1 MSKKIFRSIIAV
13 AMVVLVSCL
22 FIASSFLY
30 DYFNKSQ
37 VTQLKEELS
46 LVATNVDKVG
56 TEYFDNFDS
65 SVFRFTLV
73 SADGS
78 VLYDSQAKAE
88 DMENHL
94 EREEIAEALENGNG
108 NSARYSSTLTERT
121 FYEATRL
128 QNGNVLRISVSQVT
142 VGALILGMLPAI
154 VAIILISAEKCVLIR
169 SVFFKNIF
177 YRTFFFCFVFH
188 FIFKIIEEIIIFKFV
203 IFFTAVQ
210 LFINQNSCCCNHCNG
225 EDNTSDDADFLFVF
239 RFFYRSN
246 DAFQFFSVD

>member
-37 VTQLKEELS
+37 VTQLKEELF
-46 LVATNVDKVG
+46 LVATNVDEAG
-56 TEYFDNFDS
+56 AEYFDNYDS
-65 SVFRFTLV
+65 SMFRFTLIA
-73 SADGS
+73 ADGS

-108 NSARYSSTLTERT
+108 SSARYSSTLTELS

-128 QNGNVLRISVSQVT
+128 
-142 VGALILGMLPAI
+142 
-154 VAIILISAEKCVLIR
+154 
-169 SVFFKNIF
+169 
-177 YRTFFFCFVFH
+177 
-188 FIFKIIEEIIIFKFV
+188 
-203 IFFTAVQ
+203 
-210 LFINQNSCCCNHCNG
+210 
-225 EDNTSDDADFLFVF
+225 
-239 RFFYRSN
+239 
-246 DAFQFFSVD
+246 